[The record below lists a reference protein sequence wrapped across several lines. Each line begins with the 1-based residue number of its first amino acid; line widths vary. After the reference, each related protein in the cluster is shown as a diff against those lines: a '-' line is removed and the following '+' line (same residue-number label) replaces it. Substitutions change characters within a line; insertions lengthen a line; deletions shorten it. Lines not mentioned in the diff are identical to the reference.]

1 MKSPIVLSLPS
12 VAVAEMRS
20 EKQLYDVE
28 QYATFAERI
37 SATATDGRDST
48 IGDFIHHVMCLWN
61 GDKSIIGKLAQ
72 TYGVKVDVEAV
83 ASSIT
88 NFWNWLEKTYG
99 KAISTERELPF
110 SFTNELGQTVSG
122 EIDLIYRTKKGDVLI
137 DYKTFQGK
145 VNDLTDKDS
154 NFFAGKYGRQIGLY
168 EQALKLNNYN
178 VIDSLVCY
186 LSLGVIIRF
195 K

>member
-1 MKSPIVLSLPS
+1 MRFDHNLEHWENMDLEVLVCLTWWLVASL
-12 VAVAEMRS
+12 M
-20 EKQLYDVE
+20 
-28 QYATFAERI
+28 YATFAERI

-88 NFWNWLEKTYG
+88 SFWNWLEKTYG

-137 DYKTFQGK
+137 DYKRQG
-145 VNDLTDKDS
+145 
-154 NFFAGKYGRQIGLY
+154 
-168 EQALKLNNYN
+168 E
-178 VIDSLVCY
+178 
-186 LSLGVIIRF
+186 
-195 K
+195 

>member
-1 MKSPIVLSLPS
+1 MVLKGS
-12 VAVAEMRS
+12 VNFGPRGS
-20 EKQLYDVE
+20 
-28 QYATFAERI
+28 
-37 SATATDGRDST
+37 TALGFGGHAHRAFPST

-61 GDKSIIGKLAQ
+61 GDISIIGKLAQ

-122 EIDLIYRTKKGDVLI
+122 EIDLIYRTKKGDILI

-154 NFFAGKYGRQIGLY
+154 NFFSGKYGRQIGLY

-178 VIDSLVCY
+178 VIDCLVCY